1 MRFGLEKDV
10 YNKLQEVVKK
20 YTYEFRIFGS
30 RARGDNKP
38 NSDIDLAVFGDVT
51 EEDEMRIKNDLDMLD
66 IPYMLDI
73 VFMKRLKEK
82 QQGYLKPGIRRRN
95 AKKEAI
101 RNSRKNNR
109 HRGNQ
114 NNRGSHNNRGNRN
127 DRD

>member
-82 QQGYLKPGIRRRN
+82 ELRDNILKEGV
-95 AKKEAI
+95 KLCK
-101 RNSRKNNR
+101 
-109 HRGNQ
+109 
-114 NNRGSHNNRGNRN
+114 
-127 DRD
+127 DL